1 LPRASATFVNE
12 TYDEE
17 PHDDRDGTV
26 LGRIRIT
33 RTFTGDLEAKS
44 SAMRRTGRTH

>member
-17 PHDDRDGTV
+17 PHDRDGTV

-44 SAMRRTGRTH
+44 SAMLRTGRTH